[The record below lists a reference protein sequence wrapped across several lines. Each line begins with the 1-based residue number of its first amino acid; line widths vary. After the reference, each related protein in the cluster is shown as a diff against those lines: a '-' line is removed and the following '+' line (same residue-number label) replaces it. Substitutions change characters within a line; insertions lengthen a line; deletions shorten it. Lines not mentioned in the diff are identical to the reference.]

1 MVKTL
6 CLGKHSVKIL
16 WGINIL
22 LYKFPGFRYN
32 ETRQQETKQ
41 KENGGKEMKVKK
53 CVLAGILA
61 SALLCQSAFAP
72 GLAWM
77 GSDVSRVQAAAANV
91 AKGKTATA
99 SGVEND
105 STVWTAD
112 KAVDGDTAS
121 ADSRW
126 SAPRMRPT
134 TGTEQT
140 PQWLKLDLQA
150 ESTEVESIK
159 IMFYLKV
166 WSTQYKIQTS
176 ATGANDSWED
186 VYVQAGRPD
195 SDEKDIIDTIAASA
209 MTETTLKRY
218 VRFYFEKLNGN
229 AAGVSV
235 SVREI
240 EINGT
245 QTGEITGPTNP
256 TTAAEALQAVS
267 DMTVD
272 TDAAELSLPQVEGYD
287 IKVHGSEADK
297 VLGDDGKI
305 APLRLQ
311 DRSMNVIV
319 QAVSRTDSSDTAKK
333 NITVTVPANTEKYL
347 ELFPQVA
354 NPNPEPSVLPTI
366 QEWYGYEGDFTVG
379 EGTEIVYNDA
389 ANLGLAE
396 VAEEMQEDLTEI
408 CGFTPEV
415 KAGTAG
421 DGDDIYLESLAADT
435 YGTGDEGYL
444 MVTDDNG
451 IRILSAGRQ
460 GVLYGT
466 VTAEQILYQDG
477 EHKNVPK
484 GVIRDYPL
492 YGVRGI
498 MFDVARI
505 PTRMQFLED
514 YTKIMKWYKLNEMQ
528 MHLNDNQWSDPAYS
542 PDPALWQEVEASHR
556 LESELFPSLAKQDS
570 KFEKTGDNEGR
581 YNYYYNVHT
590 GMKEKTGEA
599 GELYYTKDE
608 YRALQSDAENRGI
621 TLVAEL
627 DTPGHSAAYNKYVY
641 NNQEEVIKSLVAHG
655 YLESGEYLDANGNVK
670 AGKTF
675 YIHNPNNFE
684 LLAIDEQ
691 STDATVKQNAANARI
706 FMKALFD
713 EYLGGVEGIE
723 PAFTSSTVS
732 AGVDEYW
739 DKGGGNKEAFR
750 RYMNYM
756 YDLLGETEEGYGK
769 EVRMW
774 GALGAIP
781 GTTQPNKNIVLD
793 IWATYEDNPLE
804 RIADGFSVINIPQ
817 PYLYTT
823 PGRYHKDMVREE
835 YIYYN
840 WDPVIFNGDQ
850 GVAATKGEPLLK
862 GAMAALWGDEN
873 REGIT
878 EADLN
883 ERYLRVAAILSEKTW
898 GGTKKD
904 DTFLEYEQTFDSLR
918 EGPGTQIA
926 NNIESKTNVVL
937 DYDFENV
944 SADGKT
950 IYDAS
955 GNSYNGTIT
964 NGTVEEKS
972 GEKMLKFNGGTTI
985 ETPLQSLGYP
995 YTMSFDVYLDGTETN
1010 TAESSLFSGYDGR
1023 LQLAGMN
1030 GELSLNRDY
1039 FNQSFGY
1046 TVPSGEK
1053 HRITIVGTYQVTKL
1067 YVDGMFKKILYA
1079 AASDPDNGGNIGAS
1093 TWTDA
1098 DNNYRTTFVFPLDVI
1113 GKNFSGYLGNIKAY
1127 NKALSVEEL
1136 GESAGEVDVARNR
1149 GAYADNKNTGFWG
1162 DQMRLYPAWKATD
1175 GDGHVTGVTGVS
1187 ASNESRWNSSDYDG
1201 DFLMIDL
1208 GQNRKIS
1215 KVVIDWEANR
1225 YGASYDIQVSA
1236 DGKTWETV
1244 KSVTGNTSAW
1254 TEDTFDETEARY
1266 VKMQG
1271 VKRKTG
1277 SNEYCIYEMKVY
1289 GSVDKS
1295 GLAAEIAKAEAI
1307 RDADFYEGGRMVGWN
1322 STGAAKAFH
1331 DSVVLAKAVQGDV
1344 MAGQEE
1350 VTAAVAALKQA
1361 ESDWDA
1367 AQKAESEEFQKVQEQ
1382 KVQMKQKAAEA
1393 AALLGQKDAYEAA
1406 GWAKFEAAYNAVKNA
1421 AENLSA
1427 EEYKALLNNLETAMK
1442 ALVIKKTAPPVVT
1455 AKALAAP
1462 GVKSVKST
1470 ATRVTV
1476 TWEASANAASY
1487 QLYRKVGSTV
1497 TKVGAPVTKT
1507 TAYDTAPVGGKSMSY
1522 YVVALAGNQAAYKD
1536 SGAGSAKSIT
1546 LPKATAKVTAKQQ
1559 KGKRAVSIK
1568 WKKVKKATSYLIYR
1582 SEGKKGKLKKI
1593 AVVKKK
1599 TSYIDKKVKSKKT
1612 YSYKV
1617 VAVSAKKYSP
1627 MKAVKKAVKIK

>member
-1 MVKTL
+1 
-6 CLGKHSVKIL
+6 
-16 WGINIL
+16 
-22 LYKFPGFRYN
+22 
-32 ETRQQETKQ
+32 
-41 KENGGKEMKVKK
+41 MKAKK
-53 CVLAGILA
+53 CVLAGVLA
-61 SALLCQSAFAP
+61 SAMLCQSVFAP

-77 GSDVSRVQAAAANV
+77 GQDVSRVQAAENV
-91 AKGKTATA
+91 ALNKP
-99 SGVEND
+99 V
-105 STVWTAD
+105 TVSALESEGQWTGD
-112 KAVDGDTAS
+112 LAVDGINNTD
-121 ADSRW
+121 DSRW
-126 SAPRMRPT
+126 SGGQMKNIS
-134 TGTEQT
+134 GQTEQS
-140 PQWLKLDLQA
+140 PQWLTIDLKAQK
-150 ESTEVESIK
+150 TTVESIRVWFFK
-159 IMFYLKV
+159 LV
-166 WSTQYKIQTS
+166 WSTKYVIQTS
-176 ATGANDSWED
+176 ATGADGTWKD
-186 VYVQAGRPD
+186 VHTVTNEVG
-195 SDEKDIIDTIAASA
+195 
-209 MTETTLKRY
+209 TTQNLENLITSSQVSELERY
-218 VRFYFEKLNGN
+218 VRFYFETLNTQAGGN
-229 AAGVSV
+229 AI

-240 EINGT
+240 SIMGT
-245 QTGEITGPTNP
+245 QEDVINDISS
-256 TTAAEALQAVS
+256 ASEALDTISELTVS
-267 DMTVD
+267 AED
-272 TDAAELSLPQVEGYD
+272 TALQIPQVEGYE
-287 IKVHGSEADK
+287 IKVHGSEVDK
-297 VLGDDGKI
+297 VLGDDGTI
-305 APLRLQ
+305 APLRIN

-319 QAVSRTDSSDTAKK
+319 QATSQTDASDTAKK
-333 NITVTVPANTEKYL
+333 NFTVEVPENTGSYP
-347 ELFPQVA
+347 ELFPEVA

-379 EGTEIVYNDA
+379 EGTQIVYNDA

-466 VTAEQILYQDG
+466 VTAEQILYQDT

-514 YTKIMKWYKLNEMQ
+514 YTKILKWYKLNEMQ
-528 MHLNDNQWSDPAYS
+528 VHLNDNQWSEPAYS
-542 PDPALWQEVEASHR
+542 GNPTDWTEVEASHR

-570 KFEKTGDNEGR
+570 KFEKTGEDNQGR
-581 YNYYYNVHT
+581 YDYYYNIHT

-608 YRALQSDAENRGI
+608 YRTLQNDAGNRGV

-655 YLESGEYLDANGNVK
+655 YLKSEEYLDANGDVK

-675 YIHNPNNFE
+675 YIHNPKNFE
-684 LLAIDEQ
+684 LLAINEQ
-691 STDATVKQNAANARI
+691 STDATVKQNAVNARI

-713 EYLGGVEGIE
+713 EYLGGDD
-723 PAFTSSTVS
+723 PLFTTDTVS

-739 DKGGGNKEAFR
+739 DKDTYTPGNNAAFH

-756 YDLLGETEEGYGK
+756 YDLLGETEKGYGK

-774 GALGAIP
+774 GAMKAIP
-781 GTTQPNKNIVLD
+781 GDTIKDVNRNIVLD
-793 IWATYEDNPLE
+793 IWATYEDDPMARL
-804 RIADGFSVINIPQ
+804 ADGFSIINIPQ

-823 PGRYHKDMVREE
+823 PGRYHKDMVNEE
-835 YIYYN
+835 HIYYN
-840 WDPVIFNGDQ
+840 WDPVIFNMEDGTK
-850 GVAATKGEPLLK
+850 AEKGEPLLK

-898 GGTKKD
+898 GGTKED

-926 NNIESKTNVVL
+926 NKIKSKTNVVL

-955 GNSYNGTIT
+955 GNGYNGTIA
-964 NGTVEEKS
+964 NGKVEEKS
-972 GEKMLKFNGGTTI
+972 GEKMLKFNGSTTI

-1053 HRITIVGTYQVTKL
+1053 HRITVVGTYQVTKL
-1067 YVDGMFKKILYA
+1067 YVDGVFKKILYA

-1093 TWTDA
+1093 TWTDTV
-1098 DNNYRTTFVFPLDVI
+1098 NNYRTTFVFPLDVI

-1149 GAYADNKNTGFWG
+1149 GAYADNHNSTFWTTPHSASAI
-1162 DQMRLYPAWKATD
+1162 RLYPAWKATD
-1175 GDGHVTGVTGVS
+1175 GDGHLKDVTGVTT
-1187 ASNESRWNSSDYDG
+1187 SNESRWNSSDYDG

-1208 GQNRKIS
+1208 GQPRKIN

-1236 DGKTWETV
+1236 DGKIWNTV
-1244 KSVTGNTSAW
+1244 KSVTGNASAW

-1266 VKMQG
+1266 VRMQG
-1271 VKRKTG
+1271 VQRKSG
-1277 SNEYCIYEMKVY
+1277 ANEYCIYEMKVY
-1289 GSVDKS
+1289 SSVDKS

-1307 RDADFYEGGRMVGWN
+1307 RDADLIEGGQTVGWD
-1322 STGAAKAFH
+1322 STGAAKDFH

-1361 ESDWDA
+1361 ESDWEE
-1367 AQKAESEEFQKVQEQ
+1367 AQKEGYDEFQEIQEQ
-1382 KVQMKQKAAEA
+1382 KAQMERKAAEA
-1393 AALLGQKDAYEAA
+1393 TVILGQKDTYEAA
-1406 GWAKFEAAYNAVKNA
+1406 GWAEFEAAYSAVKNA

-1427 EEYKALLNNLETAMK
+1427 EEYKKLLNNLETAMK
-1442 ALVIKKTAPPVVT
+1442 ALVRKTADPVENPPVVT

-1462 GVKSVKST
+1462 AVRNVKST
-1470 ATRVTV
+1470 ATKVKI

-1487 QLYRKVGSTV
+1487 QLYRKVGSTMA
-1497 TKVGAPVTKT
+1497 KVGAPVTKT

-1536 SGAGSAKSIT
+1536 SEAGSAKSIT

-1559 KGKRAVSIK
+1559 KGKRAVSIS

-1627 MKAVKKAVKIK
+1627 MKAAKKAVKIK